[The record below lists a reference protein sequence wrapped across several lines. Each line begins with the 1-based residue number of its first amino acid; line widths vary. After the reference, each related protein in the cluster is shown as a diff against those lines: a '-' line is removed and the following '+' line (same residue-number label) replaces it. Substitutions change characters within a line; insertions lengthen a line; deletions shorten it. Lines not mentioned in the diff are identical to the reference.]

1 MNKKIC
7 ENNLVYKN
15 LLETDV
21 IKDTAKFITNNNH
34 LLSIRVW
41 FERQRKKK
49 STCARNCEN
58 STELGVFLPT
68 KPSSIER
75 YYRMQHPENSVGAT
89 TRSNDIQT
97 RLIADAFP
105 NPGASFL
112 PAGERIVVGA
122 YFRKSRRTDW
132 PTIPIRSCIRTS
144 NMHTPPFA
152 SHFFR
157 SLCLCSGRSGV
168 TLSLS

>member
-1 MNKKIC
+1 MKG
-7 ENNLVYKN
+7 
-15 LLETDV
+15 
-21 IKDTAKFITNNNH
+21 TAIFITNNNH
-34 LLSIRVW
+34 LLLIRVISSDS
-41 FERQRKKK
+41 ERQMKKNRRSRGIAK
-49 STCARNCEN
+49 IPRSWAY
-58 STELGVFLPT
+58 FFQQ

-75 YYRMQHPENSVGAT
+75 YRRMQHPENSVRLT

-112 PAGERIVVGA
+112 PAGKRIVVGA

-157 SLCLCSGRSGV
+157 SLCLCLWPKRSS
-168 TLSLS
+168 SLYHKAHSRSP